1 MANITLFVPD
11 ELKKRM
17 NARTDVRW
25 SRAIRNIIEREL
37 DDFEEVDRALRKS
50 KFTEKDLAQLTKKVD
65 EDTRRFVRSLANEGN
80 G

>member
-37 DDFEEVDRALRKS
+37 DDLRKS
-50 KFTEKDLAQLTKKVD
+50 T
-65 EDTRRFVRSLANEGN
+65 GH
-80 G
+80 